1 MRPLRA
7 DARRNRD
14 RVLEAAAQALTT
26 EGLAVPTED
35 IARRAGV
42 GIGTV
47 FRHFPTKEAL
57 VEAVLA
63 QRIEQLARD
72 ARALAAAG
80 DPGEAF
86 FSFFSEMV
94 RQAVVNRALSES
106 LAVSPDEATE
116 AFAGVKE
123 DLMAAFGALLARAQA
138 AGAVRPDVDVAD
150 VGSLVAGCL
159 AMERSAHGG
168 EPGRMLAVVCD
179 GLRQPAPSGGGR
191 IRAP

>member
-7 DARRNRD
+7 DARRNRA
-14 RVLEAAAQALTT
+14 RVLEAAEEALTT
-26 EGLAVPTED
+26 EGLAVPTEE
-35 IARRAGV
+35 IARRAEV

-57 VEAVLA
+57 VEAVLIR
-63 QRIEQLARD
+63 RIDQLARD
-72 ARALAAAG
+72 ARELAAAE

-94 RQAVVNRALSES
+94 RQAVVNRGLSEA
-106 LAVSPDEATE
+106 LEVGPGHVTE
-116 AFAGVKE
+116 AFAGVK
-123 DLMAAFGALLARAQA
+123 DGLMAAFGEVLARAQA
-138 AGAVRPDVDVAD
+138 AGAVRADVDVAD

-159 AMERSAHGG
+159 AMERESHHGG

-179 GLRQPAPSGGGR
+179 GLRAASGDR
-191 IRAP
+191 

>member
-1 MRPLRA
+1 MRPPRA
-7 DARRNRD
+7 DARRNRA
-14 RVLEAAAQALTT
+14 RVLEAAAEVLTT
-26 EGLAVPTED
+26 QGLAVPTEE

-47 FRHFPTKEAL
+47 FRHFPSKEAL

-63 QRIEQLARD
+63 HRIQQLAED
-72 ARALAAAG
+72 ARELAAAG
-80 DPGEAF
+80 DPGRAF

-94 RQAVVNRALSES
+94 RQAVVNRALSEA
-106 LAVSPDEATE
+106 LAVTPGEVTG
-116 AFAGVKE
+116 AFAGVKA
-123 DLMAAFGALLARAQA
+123 DLMAALGALLTRAQE

-159 AMERSAHGG
+159 AMEGSSHGA

-179 GLRQPAPSGGGR
+179 GLRAGVH
-191 IRAP
+191 